1 MIKIAVFDLDDT
13 LYPEARFVRSGFAAV
28 DRWVLANLGQE
39 GFYDTAIKLFDEGKR
54 GDIFNQAAK
63 HLNLGSSKLLIEK
76 LVGVYR
82 EHLPSIQL
90 YDDAKWI
97 LENLKGVKLALI
109 TDGYLD
115 VQKKKVQAL
124 GLEKFFELIIF
135 SDQYGR
141 ECWKPSLVPF
151 QKVMEYFRCTGE
163 DCVYIGDNPEKDFA
177 APNVLGWDTVQV
189 KRKEGQC
196 TNRVM
201 DPPYQAKKVVDSLF
215 GFHELIR

>member
-1 MIKIAVFDLDDT
+1 MMKIVVFDLDDT
-13 LYPEARFVRSGFAAV
+13 LYPEAQFVQSGFAAV

-63 HLNLGSSKLLIEK
+63 YLNLGSSEFLIEK

-82 EHLPSIQL
+82 EHRPSIQL

-97 LENLKGVKLALI
+97 LEKLTGVKLALI

-151 QKVMEYFRCTGE
+151 QKVMAYFQCPGE
-163 DCVYIGDNPEKDFA
+163 ECVYIGDNPEKDFA

-196 TNRVM
+196 KNRVM

-215 GFHELIR
+215 GFYELI